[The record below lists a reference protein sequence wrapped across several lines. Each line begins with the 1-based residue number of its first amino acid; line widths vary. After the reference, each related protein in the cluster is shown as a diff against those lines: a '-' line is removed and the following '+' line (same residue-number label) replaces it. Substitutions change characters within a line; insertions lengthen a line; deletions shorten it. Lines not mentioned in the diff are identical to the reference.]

1 MSLFGGVLGGIAGA
15 IGGFFTG
22 GPVGAV
28 TGAVGGYNAGS
39 SLGGHS
45 SSSAPASAS
54 GGGSLGGISYGDILS
69 TGGSLLGG
77 VLQNN
82 SASRNANNQMDF
94 QRNMSG
100 TSYVRAVA
108 DMKAAGLNPMLAYS
122 QGGASTPSGASAP
135 VVDAIS
141 PALNS
146 ARASRTVNSQ
156 VSLQK
161 LQGDNVS
168 SSTALN
174 NTTAAKTRMDTL
186 ASAANIEKIKADTEL
201 TRANTATQIVN
212 AKTLAVSNQ
221 LRQADLPTAQNAA
234 AVARSWYGRNIIP
247 YFGDLLTHSAKSAVT
262 TGFGLIK

>member
-1 MSLFGGVLGGIAGA
+1 MSFLGGLIGGVAGA
-15 IGGFFTG
+15 VGGFFTG
-22 GPVGAV
+22 GPVGAI

-39 SLGGHS
+39 GIG

-82 SASRNANNQMDF
+82 SASRNANNQMAF
-94 QRNMSG
+94 QRQMSN
-100 TSYVRAVA
+100 TSYQRAVA

-135 VVDAIS
+135 VVDVLS

-146 ARASRTVNSQ
+146 ARQNRSVNSQ

-161 LQGDNVS
+161 LQGENVQ
-168 SSTALN
+168 STTNLN

-186 ASAANIEKIKADTEL
+186 VSSANVEKIRADTAL
-201 TRANTATQIVN
+201 SKIN
-212 AKTLAVSNQ
+212 ALA
-221 LRQADLPTAQNAA
+221 AAQNAKAIATSNALRSAELPQARNAEKA
-234 AVARSWYGRNIIP
+234 ANSWWGRNIVP

-262 TGFGLIK
+262 TGLGMIK